1 MTQLDD
7 LLTQILGSESD
18 CAEGFVDS
26 TAWSALTET
35 GLTRV
40 GIAEEFGGVGGEFR
54 DAATVI
60 VRSAQAGLD
69 APLTE
74 SLFIAAHLAAAT
86 GRVLPAGVLTAG
98 VDFGKG
104 GTRRG
109 AWHIDAGPVAIPYA
123 QQCDHMWVVGPTGDG
138 GAALVEVRRAENDSC
153 AVECDPSLLGEVELL
168 GALGRSCQM
177 LGALRACLQLSCSY
191 TAVRTQF
198 RRTLASHQVVQH
210 ALAAITCEVAAAE
223 AAVRSA
229 VDRVAALGSG
239 VGVETALAIAA
250 AKVQTSAA
258 ATRVARTAHQLH
270 GAMGLTA
277 EYPLQHYTELLW
289 SWRDDYGTEFHWSNR
304 VVELIRS
311 EYSGNI
317 WLAITAQ
324 STLQ

>member
-1 MTQLDD
+1 
-7 LLTQILGSESD
+7 
-18 CAEGFVDS
+18 
-26 TAWSALTET
+26 
-35 GLTRV
+35 
-40 GIAEEFGGVGGEFR
+40 
-54 DAATVI
+54 
-60 VRSAQAGLD
+60 
-69 APLTE
+69 
-74 SLFIAAHLAAAT
+74 
-86 GRVLPAGVLTAG
+86 
-98 VDFGKG
+98 
-104 GTRRG
+104 
-109 AWHIDAGPVAIPYA
+109 
-123 QQCDHMWVVGPTGDG
+123 
-138 GAALVEVRRAENDSC
+138 
-153 AVECDPSLLGEVELL
+153 
-168 GALGRSCQM
+168 M

-223 AAVRSA
+223 AAVQSA
-229 VDRVAALGSG
+229 VDHVAALGSG